1 MATLGNTF
9 LNLIDMMKASDGGDK
24 AIASVAE
31 MLAWSNPILD
41 DAIAVEC
48 NSGTKHSHSIR
59 TGLPSVAWG
68 MIYQGIQQSKSQRQ
82 TVEDTTGFLEG
93 LSTVDTRLLELYKSK
108 GKADAVRLAEAMG
121 FIESMNQ
128 TMATGLFYQDTA
140 TMPEAFKGLG
150 ARYNGIGGGGAGNQV
165 VSAGG
170 VGSDNTSVWFVTW
183 SEYATHLIYPEG
195 TQAGIKREDKG
206 EQRVLDANGNPYYVK
221 EEMFRWHMG
230 VSVRDWRYN
239 VRVANIDV
247 SDLLAGTVDIYAF
260 MRQGYYKMLGR
271 KMARAGNNMNKGNS
285 VADPGIPISRSA
297 IYMNTDVLQALDVAS
312 TNGRG
317 GSIDNFVRLLPKE
330 IDGKEVMTYRGI
342 PIRETDALL
351 NTEAVVPVIA

>member
-31 MLAWSNPILD
+31 LLAWNNPILD

-68 MIYQGIQQSKSQRQ
+68 MLYQGIQQSKSQRQ

-93 LSTVDTRLLELYKSK
+93 LSTVDMRLLELYKK
-108 GKADAVRLAEAMG
+108 NQNAVRLSEAMS

-140 TMPEAFKGLG
+140 TAPEAFKGLG

-170 VGSDNTSVWFVTW
+170 VGSDNTSIWFVTW

-195 TQAGIKREDKG
+195 TQAGIKREDMG
-206 EQRVLDANGNPYYVK
+206 RQRVLDSNGNPYYVK
-221 EEMFRWHMG
+221 EEMFRWHLG
-230 VSVRDWRYN
+230 LSVRDWRYN
-239 VRVANIDV
+239 VRIANIDV
-247 SDLLAGTVDIYAF
+247 SDVLAGTVDVYKFLLQA
-260 MRQGYYKMLGR
+260 YYKAHGR
-271 KMARAGNNMNKGNS
+271 RMARAGNNINRGNS
-285 VADPGIPISRSA
+285 VADPAIPMSRTC
-297 IYMNTDVLQALDVAS
+297 IYMNTDMLAALDAAG
-312 TNGRG
+312 TNSRG
-317 GSIDNFVRLLPKE
+317 GATDNFIRLVPKE
-330 IDGKEVMTYRGI
+330 IEGKEVMTYRGI

-351 NTEAVVPVIA
+351 NTEAVVPVIP